1 MTLFYFILIL
11 FVLPLLIIALAFY
24 LAKNKADNNE

>member
-1 MTLFYFILIL
+1 MTTFYFFLIM

-24 LAKNKADNNE
+24 LAKERADDNE